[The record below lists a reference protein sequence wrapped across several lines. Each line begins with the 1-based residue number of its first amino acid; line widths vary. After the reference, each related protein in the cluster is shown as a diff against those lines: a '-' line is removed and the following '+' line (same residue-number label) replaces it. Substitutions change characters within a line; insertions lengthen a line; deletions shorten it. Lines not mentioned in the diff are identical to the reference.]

1 MAKLDRK
8 KVEVIKSA
16 EVLDV
21 IPTVGWEVEVESGN
35 VLDVSFLYHIAGGR
49 LIQKQFILFLR
60 NQRKKRSVGNIIIRY
75 LKFVSNNSRIINAKS
90 LVEYK
95 KHLDSNL
102 EVGVNTKSQLYSAA
116 AGFVKYLMSTDV
128 IKHENTPK
136 NFNRIKSSVT
146 RSLFELAAKEISLYA
161 KVYSQE
167 ILKIQKEQGESIEDA
182 INLKYGIEVVNA
194 FHTGAI
200 KKIREWDN
208 NCEWIDEVIYKYSQ
222 DELMIFARVTD
233 FREKQ
238 GDWKCELIPIRTIE
252 VAIGILYA
260 HYGRLL
266 PASTEWPLGVVD
278 FLKSRKWHPSK
289 LVASFFN
296 NSSNLQYFLVAALT
310 HRDIAPNVDS
320 VAFYSYIDS
329 FVKADEIGG
338 VNVFL
343 GKKRGA
349 PVNVT
354 LSAKDPL
361 CEVYI
366 KFQKRQRRILS
377 EVPGGSGWLKKER
390 CELFI
395 IYSGA
400 RGEPYYL
407 KLIDPTST
415 SNMVRYA
422 TKELSN
428 DYPILKPLVNKITG
442 KAFRSTIVAMD
453 VIEGKSLGKINKK
466 LNHSNLSTTMIY
478 AERIDTQSSLESK
491 LKKFQ
496 KFLLHSRDES
506 MSRTGTGYLCG
517 IKDEK
522 EIVCKGISL
531 CFNCEAK
538 RLVLKDSYSISEWL
552 AWVTKINKNEERL
565 KFNNPERWKGY
576 WEIKLA
582 EYEALLSLCTRSE
595 IDAAI
600 ELSNDIEIH
609 LPYVD

>member
-1 MAKLDRK
+1 MVKLDRK
-8 KVEVIKSA
+8 KIEVTKLA

-21 IPTVGWEVEVESGN
+21 IPTIGWEMEVESGG

-60 NQRKKRSVGNIIIRY
+60 KQRKKRAVGNIIIRY

-95 KHLDSNL
+95 KHLDSTL
-102 EVGVNTKSQLYSAA
+102 EAGVNTKSQLYSAA
-116 AGFVKYLMSTDV
+116 AGFVKYLMASDV
-128 IKHENTPK
+128 IQHENIPK
-136 NFNRIKSSVT
+136 NFNRVKSCAT
-146 RSLFELAAKEISLYA
+146 RNIFELAANDISLYA
-161 KVYSQE
+161 EENSQE
-167 ILKIQKEQGESIEDA
+167 ILKIQNELGKSIEDA
-182 INLKYGIEVVNA
+182 KNLKYGIDVVNA

-200 KKIREWDN
+200 KKIREWEN
-208 NCEWIDEVIYKYSQ
+208 NCEWIDEIIYRYSQ
-222 DELMIFARVTD
+222 DELLIFGRVTD

-238 GDWKCELIPIRTIE
+238 GDWKSDLLPIRTIE
-252 VAIGILYA
+252 GAIGILYA
-260 HYGRLL
+260 HFGRLL
-266 PASTEWPLGVVD
+266 PASTKWPIGVAD

-289 LVASFFN
+289 LVSSFFN

-320 VAFYSYIDS
+320 VAFYSYTDS

-366 KFQKRQRRILS
+366 KFQNRQQRILS

-400 RGEPYYL
+400 RGESYYL

-428 DYPILKPLVNKITG
+428 DYPILKSLVNKITG
-442 KAFRSTIVAMD
+442 KVFRTTIVAMD
-453 VIEGKSLGKINKK
+453 VIEGKSLGKISKK
-466 LNHSNLSTTMIY
+466 LNHSKLSTTVSY
-478 AERIDTQSSLESK
+478 AVRVDTQSSLESK
-491 LKKFQ
+491 LRTFQ
-496 KFLLHSRDES
+496 QFLLHSGDES

-522 EIVCKGISL
+522 DIICKGISL

-538 RLVLKDSYSISEWL
+538 RLVLKDTYSISEWL
-552 AWVTKINKNEERL
+552 AWAAVINKNEERL
-565 KFNNPERWKGY
+565 KFNNPERWVNY

-595 IDAAI
+595 IDAAM
-600 ELSNDIEIH
+600 ELSNDIEIN